1 MTVVG
6 ETEGDIVSGQA
17 LRAIGIRKLFAGVP
31 ALDGVDL
38 TVQAGKVTGLVGH
51 NGAGKSTLLKVLS
64 GAYQPDG
71 GDLLIGEEKVSF
83 SSPATAIASGIATV
97 YQELSL
103 LPNLTIAE
111 NAFLGRELAKG
122 GRLDKRAM
130 NEATHELI
138 TKFAISADPNRRV
151 GDYPVATRQLLE
163 IAIATSRQARFLLL
177 DEPTTSLE
185 GSQVESLLEMVKN
198 LAKDEGLGIVFINHK
213 LDELFAVSDEVVALV
228 NGKVRIQGPTGRV
241 DRAEVIRAIAG
252 SDVGEVHPPA
262 SGKEGGGEL
271 PERPI
276 ALRVDHLQS
285 NELKDVTLQAREGSV
300 LGIYGLVGSG
310 RTEFLRTLVGLLRT
324 RNGAMSLYGSTYQPR
339 GVADAQRQ
347 GVVYLTEE
355 RKIDGIVPALNS
367 ITNVVLPVL
376 QQYTRLGLLD
386 HRKLRAVS
394 TDLLTQLGIRGD
406 IHAPVVTL
414 SGGNQQKVLLARAL
428 AQRPRVL
435 LLDEPTKGVDIGV
448 KSEIHQLLRKL
459 AHETGLAVVVVSGEE
474 EEILEVADEVVTFT
488 LGTCTGQA
496 LPASRLTVQSLR
508 HEAWNAA

>member
-1 MTVVG
+1 M
-6 ETEGDIVSGQA
+6 SGQA

-103 LPNLTIAE
+103 LPNLTVAE
-111 NAFLGRELAKG
+111 NAFLGRELSKG

-138 TKFAISADPNRRV
+138 AKFGISADPNRRI

-185 GSQVESLLEMVKN
+185 GSQVEPLLAMVKS

-213 LDELFAVSDEVVALV
+213 LDELFAISDEVVALV
-228 NGKVRIQGPTGRV
+228 NGKVQIQGPTDRV

-252 SDVGEVHPPA
+252 SEVVQVQAPTDGYTDEQLA
-262 SGKEGGGEL
+262 D
-271 PERPI
+271 RPT
-276 ALRVDHLQS
+276 ALQIDHLQS
-285 NELKDVTLQAREGSV
+285 NELKDVTLCAREGSV

-310 RTEFLRTLVGLLRT
+310 RTEFLRTLVGLLHT
-324 RNGAMSLYGSTYQPR
+324 RAGAMSLYGSPYQPR
-339 GVADAQRQ
+339 
-347 GVVYLTEE
+347 
-355 RKIDGIVPALNS
+355 
-367 ITNVVLPVL
+367 
-376 QQYTRLGLLD
+376 
-386 HRKLRAVS
+386 
-394 TDLLTQLGIRGD
+394 
-406 IHAPVVTL
+406 
-414 SGGNQQKVLLARAL
+414 AR
-428 AQRPRVL
+428 R
-435 LLDEPTKGVDIGV
+435 
-448 KSEIHQLLRKL
+448 
-459 AHETGLAVVVVSGEE
+459 
-474 EEILEVADEVVTFT
+474 
-488 LGTCTGQA
+488 
-496 LPASRLTVQSLR
+496 
-508 HEAWNAA
+508 

>member
-1 MTVVG
+1 MG
-6 ETEGDIVSGQA
+6 GQA
-17 LRAIGIRKLFAGVP
+17 LRAIGIRKLFSGIP

-38 TVQAGKVTGLVGH
+38 TIQAGKVTGLVGH

-71 GDLLIGEEKVSF
+71 GELLIGEDKVSF

-103 LPNLTIAE
+103 LPNLTVAE
-111 NAFLGRELAKG
+111 NAFLGHELSKN

-130 NEATHELI
+130 NEATQELVD
-138 TKFAISADPNRRV
+138 KFGLAVDPSRRV

-163 IAIATSRQARFLLL
+163 IAIATSHQARFLLL

-185 GSQVESLLEMVKN
+185 GQQVESLLEMVKG

-228 NGKVRIQGPTGRV
+228 NGTVRIQGPTDRV

-252 SDVGEVHPPA
+252 SDIDHAQQPQQSDSVAASA
-262 SGKEGGGEL
+262 SGQD
-271 PERPI
+271 RPT
-276 ALRVDHLQS
+276 ALAVDHLHS

-310 RTEFLRTLVGLLRT
+310 RTEFLRTLVGLLPSRG
-324 RNGAMSLYGSTYQPR
+324 GAMSLYGSPYAPR
-339 GVADAQRQ
+339 GVADAQRR

-355 RKIDGIVPALNS
+355 RKVDGLVPGLDS

-376 QQYTRLGLLD
+376 QAYTRMGLLD
-386 HRKLRAVS
+386 HRKLRTVS

-406 IHAPVVTL
+406 IHSPVVTL

-428 AQRPRVL
+428 AQKPRVL

-448 KSEIHQLLRKL
+448 KSEIHQLLRDL
-459 AHETGLAVVVVSGEE
+459 AHERGLAVVVVSSEE

-496 LPASRLTVQSLR
+496 VPASQLTVQSLR

>member
-1 MTVVG
+1 MA
-6 ETEGDIVSGQA
+6 GQA

-38 TVQAGKVTGLVGH
+38 TIQAGKVTGLVGH

-71 GDLLIGEEKVSF
+71 GELLIGEDKVSF
-83 SSPATAIASGIATV
+83 SSPATAIATGIATV

-103 LPNLTIAE
+103 LPNLTVAE
-111 NAFLGRELAKG
+111 NAFLGRELSKG
-122 GRLDKRAM
+122 GRLDKRTM
-130 NEATHELI
+130 NEATQELI
-138 TKFAISADPNRRV
+138 DKFGLAVDPGRRV

-163 IAIATSRQARFLLL
+163 IAIATSHQARFLLL

-185 GSQVESLLEMVKN
+185 GKQVESLLEIVKS
-198 LAKDEGLGIVFINHK
+198 LAKDDGLGIVFINHK

-228 NGKVRIQGPTGRV
+228 NGKVRIQGPTDRV
-241 DRAEVIRAIAG
+241 DRAEVIHAIAG
-252 SDVGEVHPPA
+252 SDIADVQVKARDDAQTGAVRQD
-262 SGKEGGGEL
+262 
-271 PERPI
+271 RPV
-276 ALRVDHLQS
+276 ALDIDHLQNS
-285 NELKDVTLQAREGSV
+285 ELKDVTLQAREGSV

-310 RTEFLRTLVGLLRT
+310 RTEFLRTLVGLLPARG
-324 RNGAMSLYGSTYQPR
+324 GAMKLYGSPYEPR
-339 GVADAQRQ
+339 GVADAQRH

-355 RKIDGIVPALNS
+355 RKVDGLVPGLDS

-376 QQYTRLGLLD
+376 QAYTRMGLLD
-386 HRKLRAVS
+386 HRKLRSVS

-406 IHAPVVTL
+406 IHSPVVTL

-428 AQRPRVL
+428 AQKPRIL

-448 KSEIHQLLRKL
+448 KSEIHQLLRSL
-459 AHETGLAVVVVSGEE
+459 AHERELAVVVVSSEE
-474 EEILEVADEVVTFT
+474 EEILEVADDVVTFT
-488 LGTCTGQA
+488 LGTCTGQTV
-496 LPASRLTVQSLR
+496 PASQLTVQSLR

>member
-1 MTVVG
+1 MG
-6 ETEGDIVSGQA
+6 GQA

-38 TVQAGKVTGLVGH
+38 TIQAGKVTGLVGH

-71 GDLLIGEEKVSF
+71 GELLIGEDKVSF
-83 SSPATAIASGIATV
+83 NSPATAIASGIATV

-103 LPNLTIAE
+103 LPNLTVAE
-111 NAFLGRELAKG
+111 NAFLGRELSKG

-130 NEATHELI
+130 NEATQELI
-138 TKFAISADPNRRV
+138 DKFGLAVDPSRRV

-163 IAIATSRQARFLLL
+163 IAIATSHQARFLLL

-185 GSQVESLLEMVKN
+185 GKQVESLLEIVKS
-198 LAKDEGLGIVFINHK
+198 LAKDDGLGIVFINHK
-213 LDELFAVSDEVVALV
+213 LDELFSVSDEVVALV
-228 NGKVRIQGPTGRV
+228 NGKVRIQGPTDRV
-241 DRAEVIRAIAG
+241 DRAEVIHAIAG
-252 SDVGEVHPPA
+252 SDVADVQAKVRDDAEIGAVRQD
-262 SGKEGGGEL
+262 
-271 PERPI
+271 RPI
-276 ALRVDHLQS
+276 ALDIVHLH
-285 NELKDVTLQAREGSV
+285 NNDLEDVTIQAREGSV

-310 RTEFLRTLVGLLRT
+310 RTEFLRTLVGLLPT
-324 RNGAMSLYGSTYQPR
+324 RGGAMKLYGSPYEPR
-339 GVADAQRQ
+339 GVADAQRH

-355 RKIDGIVPALNS
+355 RKVDGLVPGLDS

-376 QQYTRLGLLD
+376 KEYTRVGLLD
-386 HRKLRAVS
+386 HRKLRSVS
-394 TDLLTQLGIRGD
+394 TDLLAKLGIRGD
-406 IHAPVVTL
+406 IHSPVVTL

-428 AQRPRVL
+428 AQQPRVL

-448 KSEIHQLLRKL
+448 KSEIHQLLRSL
-459 AHETGLAVVVVSGEE
+459 AHERGLAVVVVSSEE

-496 LPASRLTVQSLR
+496 VPSSQLTVQGLR

>member
-1 MTVVG
+1 VA
-6 ETEGDIVSGQA
+6 GQA

-38 TVQAGKVTGLVGH
+38 TIQAGKVTGLVGH

-71 GDLLIGEEKVSF
+71 GELLIGEDKVSF
-83 SSPATAIASGIATV
+83 SSPATAIATGIATV

-103 LPNLTIAE
+103 LPNLTVAE
-111 NAFLGRELAKG
+111 NAFLGRELSKG
-122 GRLDKRAM
+122 GRLDKRTM
-130 NEATHELI
+130 NEATQELI
-138 TKFAISADPNRRV
+138 DKFGLAVDPGRRV

-163 IAIATSRQARFLLL
+163 IAIATSHQARFLLL

-185 GSQVESLLEMVKN
+185 GKQVESLLEIVKS
-198 LAKDEGLGIVFINHK
+198 LAKDDGLGIVFINHK

-228 NGKVRIQGPTGRV
+228 NGKVRIQGPTDRV
-241 DRAEVIRAIAG
+241 DRAEVIHAIAG
-252 SDVGEVHPPA
+252 SDIADVQVKARDDAQTGAVRQD
-262 SGKEGGGEL
+262 
-271 PERPI
+271 RPV
-276 ALRVDHLQS
+276 ALDIDHLQNS
-285 NELKDVTLQAREGSV
+285 ELKDVTLQAREGSV

-310 RTEFLRTLVGLLRT
+310 RTEFLRTLVGLLPARG
-324 RNGAMSLYGSTYQPR
+324 GAMKLYGSPYEPR
-339 GVADAQRQ
+339 GVADAQRH

-355 RKIDGIVPALNS
+355 RKVDGLVPGLDS

-376 QQYTRLGLLD
+376 QAYTRMGLLD
-386 HRKLRAVS
+386 HRKLRSVS

-406 IHAPVVTL
+406 IHSPVVTL

-428 AQRPRVL
+428 AQKPRIL

-448 KSEIHQLLRKL
+448 KSEIHQLLRSL
-459 AHETGLAVVVVSGEE
+459 AHERELAVVVVSSEE
-474 EEILEVADEVVTFT
+474 EEILEVADDVVTFT
-488 LGTCTGQA
+488 LGTCTGQTV
-496 LPASRLTVQSLR
+496 PASQLTVQSLR